1 MCVCVCNALRHHF
14 PSCSRP
20 PRSLFIPLA
29 PVELVFPSQIPLI
42 FPLVEACELL
52 WKLICGYRARWHPL
66 GGMLPGHPN
75 ISWVV
80 ICDLH
85 VWLTLGKS
93 LQEAAEGEEVAAA
106 VMMAETP
113 NPATGMSCSP
123 VTSRPV
129 TQREAS
135 REELCPHAFGG
146 SAHRFLAQRCM

>member
-14 PSCSRP
+14 PSCSRLP
-20 PRSLFIPLA
+20 CSLFIPLA
-29 PVELVFPSQIPLI
+29 PMELVFPSQIPLI
-42 FPLVEACELL
+42 FPLVEARELL

-123 VTSRPV
+123 VTSRPCDSEGSQ
-129 TQREAS
+129 QRGAVPP
-135 REELCPHAFGG
+135 CFW
-146 SAHRFLAQRCM
+146 